1 MFVFFFHL
9 CYIAFMKALINT
21 FQRKTKKENT
31 DLSALHFHN
40 GYELIFVTKGEV
52 DIEIDSVPHKAKA
65 PAIILLNPFE
75 QHKITGAS
83 EAYERTILVLS
94 AEVLEQNISPRLIAM
109 LKCRPQGFSHIIN
122 PNRSDFANIYTILDS
137 ISKELEFNDVFKEQ
151 YLLNCVYNMLIL
163 MHRTEKIVSDFSFS
177 MMKAQA
183 YIDENYFQI
192 DSIES
197 IAEKFCVSPSHFS
210 RSFKAYSGYSPV
222 VYLKNTR
229 LYHAQQLLMY
239 SEYTVYEISE
249 KIGFK
254 DTNNFIRQFKNK
266 FKLSPLKFRTEN
278 KV

>member
-1 MFVFFFHL
+1 
-9 CYIAFMKALINT
+9 MKALINT
-21 FQRKTKKENT
+21 FQRKTKKENA
-31 DLSALHFHN
+31 DLSSLHFHN
-40 GYELIFVTKGEV
+40 GYELIFVTKGEA
-52 DIEIDSVPHKAKA
+52 DIEIDCVPHKAKA

-83 EAYERTILVLS
+83 EDYERTILVLS
-94 AEVLEQNISPRLIAM
+94 ADVLEQNVSPRLIAM
-109 LKCRPQGFSHIIN
+109 LKCRPQGFSHVVN
-122 PNRSDFANIYTILDS
+122 PKVSDFVNICAILDS
-137 ISKELEFNDVFKEQ
+137 ISNELELDALFKEQ

-163 MHRTEKIVSDFSFS
+163 MYRTEKIVSDFSLS

-192 DSIES
+192 NS
-197 IAEKFCVSPSHFS
+197 IADIAKKFCVSMSHFS

-222 VYLKNTR
+222 EYLKNTR

-239 SEYTVYEISE
+239 SDYNVYEISE

-254 DTNNFIRQFKNK
+254 DKNNFIRQFKNK

-278 KV
+278 KT

>member
-1 MFVFFFHL
+1 
-9 CYIAFMKALINT
+9 MKTLINT
-21 FQRKTKKENT
+21 FQRKTKKENA
-31 DLSALHFHN
+31 DLSSLHFHN
-40 GYELIFVTKGEV
+40 GYELIFVTKGDA
-52 DIEIDSVPHKAKA
+52 DIEIDGTPHQAKA

-75 QHKITGAS
+75 QHKIRRAS
-83 EAYERTILVLS
+83 ADYERTILVLH
-94 AEVLEQNISPRLIAM
+94 ADVLEQNVSPRLIAM
-109 LKCRPQGFSHIIN
+109 LKCRPQGFSHIVN
-122 PNRSDFANIYTILDS
+122 PNRRDFANICTILDS
-137 ISKELEFNDVFKEQ
+137 LSEELAMDNVFREQ

-163 MHRTEKIVSDFSFS
+163 MHRTVKNVSAFSSS

-197 IAEKFCVSPSHFS
+197 IAEKFCVSLSHFS

-222 VYLKNTR
+222 AYLKNTR

-239 SEYTVYEISE
+239 SDYTVYEISE

-266 FKLSPLKFRTEN
+266 FQLSPLKFRTKN